1 MEWLN
6 LLTNGNVAAE
16 SILILSFIIILGL
29 GFAAIKVRGLGIGV
43 TGILIAGLIF
53 GHFGFRLEPELG
65 LFIQEF
71 GLILFV
77 FAVGLQIGPGFAA
90 SLRSDGLAL
99 NALASAT
106 VLGGALLALA
116 AGRLFDMGPGASA
129 GLFSGATTNTPSLG
143 AGQQALRSIGDI
155 APEVLA
161 EPALAYAV
169 AYPAGIAGIIG
180 SIVLLQHLF
189 RVRPEKEAEELR
201 QQQKARNPPLERAT
215 IRITNENLDGIAAA
229 EMPGLGAA
237 GVVLSRRR
245 PASSQDVELVRP
257 DTILHVG
264 DLLLAVGK
272 PKGLEDFQKIAGAP
286 SNEDLLEAPGVVE
299 FRRISVTN
307 RTALGQSLADLGL
320 LARYGVSV
328 TRIERHGIEV
338 TASAAIRL
346 QFADVLQIVGSRAG
360 LEEASKA
367 LGNSPA
373 ALKET
378 RFLPVFVGIALGVL
392 VGLIP
397 FGFPGLPF
405 PIRIGLAG
413 GPLLIAIVL
422 SRIGHIGQVV
432 WYVPSDV
439 NHALRDFG
447 IALFLAVVGLKAG
460 GSFADTLLSRDGL
473 LWLGTAA
480 VITVVPL
487 VCVGLLG
494 RYLFKLN
501 FATISGTIAG
511 SMTDPPALSF
521 AAEICKSDLP
531 ATAYAQVYPLT
542 MLLRILCAQLIV
554 MLLA

>member
-29 GFAAIKVRGLGIGV
+29 AFAAIKIRGFGIGA

-53 GHFGFRLEPELG
+53 GHFDFHLDAEVAI
-65 LFIQEF
+65 FIQEF

-99 NALASAT
+99 NSLAAAT
-106 VLGGALLALA
+106 VVGGALVAFLA
-116 AGRLFDMGPGASA
+116 GYIFDMGPGAPA

-143 AGQQALRSIGDI
+143 AGQQALRTVGDVSNEI
-155 APEVLA
+155 LA

-169 AYPAGIAGIIG
+169 GYPIGIAGIIL
-180 SIVLLQHLF
+180 SMVLVQRIFKINPHQ
-189 RVRPEKEAEELR
+189 EAEALR
-201 QQQKARNPPLERAT
+201 QMQKEKNPPLQRLT
-215 IRITNENLDGIAAA
+215 IRVDNQNLDGIRVS
-229 EMPGLGAA
+229 EIPGLTTS

-245 PASSQDVELVRP
+245 PRDTEQVELIRP
-257 DTILHVG
+257 DTVIQCG

-272 PKGLEDFQKIAGAP
+272 PTSLEEFRKIAGSSSEA
-286 SNEDLLEAPGVVE
+286 NLMEAPGVVS
-299 FRRISVTN
+299 FRRVAVTN

-320 LARYGVSV
+320 LAKYGVSV

-338 TASAAIRL
+338 TASAAVRL
-346 QFADVLQIVGSRAG
+346 QFADILQIVGSEEG
-360 LEEASKA
+360 LHEAAKL
-367 LGNSPA
+367 LGNSTA

-378 RFLPVFVGIALGVL
+378 RFLPVFVGIALGILLGL
-392 VGLIP
+392 VPISLPGIP
-397 FGFPGLPF
+397 FPV
-405 PIRIGLAG
+405 RIGLAG
-413 GPLLIAIVL
+413 GPLLLAIIL
-422 SRIGHIGQVV
+422 SRIGHLGQVV

-439 NHALRDFG
+439 NRALRDFG

-460 GSFADTLLSRDGL
+460 GKFADTLLSEDGL
-473 LWLGTAA
+473 LWLGCGA
-480 VITVVPL
+480 VITVLPL
-487 VCVGLLG
+487 LSAGLIARAL
-494 RYLFKLN
+494 LKLN
-501 FATISGTIAG
+501 FATISGAMAG

-521 AAEICKSDLP
+521 AGEICRSDLP

-554 MLLA
+554 LFLA